1 MATAPPARLLLA
13 VVHLVVLLVL
23 ARAQGKPLARNRI
36 YREAWGYEMMA
47 GDRSVDVFV
56 RKVRQKLR
64 SALPD
69 TDFIITHHGV
79 GYRFDPVSTT
89 EPR

>member
-1 MATAPPARLLLA
+1 MTIR
-13 VVHLVVLLVL
+13 HF
-23 ARAQGKPLARNRI
+23 
-36 YREAWGYEMMA
+36 
-47 GDRSVDVFV
+47 FV